1 MNPLHRIP
9 ESFGC
14 HIGDYADFVTQG
26 PTSGGK
32 LWNELNIV
40 YMMFVRTG
48 NGMRRVLGP
57 SSEDRGHR

>member
-1 MNPLHRIP
+1 MHRIL

-32 LWNELNIV
+32 LRNELNIV
-40 YMMFVRTG
+40 YVMFVRTG
-48 NGMRRVLGP
+48 NRMRE
-57 SSEDRGHR
+57 S